1 MNKISIIV
9 LVLISAFSCKNAEI
23 KEKNQLVIKESLGI
37 KNKTNLQLKSETIQ
51 NDDDNVSAIST
62 KSIEKFTV
70 KEIRNF
76 IVGNYTNDEEGSHC
90 KFKLTLCVKNE
101 KLKYYIET
109 EKRKISGIAKM
120 SIEENGSIF
129 IIFPIEW
136 DDYQGDMTQDNY
148 EKYTGEKPQQ
158 FDMSFDSEEKT
169 LYFQNYG
176 NAMNNYIIFDE
187 CDEKGISLKMK

>member
-1 MNKISIIV
+1 MNKISILV

-70 KEIRNF
+70 KELRNF

-120 SIEENGSIF
+120 SIEENGFIF

-136 DDYQGDMTQDNY
+136 DDYQGDMTQNNY
-148 EKYTGEKPQQ
+148 EKYTVEKPQQ
-158 FDMSFDSEEKT
+158 FDMSFDIEEKT